1 VNKKF
6 REKRNIVLYYN
17 YKMNE
22 IFPRYLQQ
30 RLRARVVGFSLSEA
44 AEPIAGKLFN
54 IKISDIVRGVD
65 AFCIDAAGDLKV
77 DEYPIVDTT
86 AIELGLASGSSV
98 LLQIGASDETPAL
111 TCKVLSVHKDPE
123 PGAGALTLTVS
134 GDGGAPG
141 MQLYPASVIVIVVPS
156 IAAPS
161 VLGWGLQF
169 HDWDGAQN
177 NEMFGLAT
185 YEENQDKSSGII
197 TFNNP
202 GAGSPTFIWSPASSK
217 LGTPWLIMG
226 KRVGSKKTE
235 TMVCYIRSYKAAG
248 NKIELRLSK
257 KGLKSK
263 GCAAKKA
270 VAGFNSGEYR
280 IQNIYPVQGGVG
292 LNSSNPPGV
301 FLTATGTLT
310 KTDVLGTYT
319 LKFASGEKERVYN
332 YDEKKK
338 EVSSKSANK
347 YLGEVAQSLPGIAA
361 STLVKLRLDP
371 LETGRIPMT
380 QIYGLMVDLA
390 WSDEPPTAG
399 GSFWI
404 ATVKTS
410 LADAEMLGDVTGLS
424 GCEMG
429 VYDVFDFCSSFG
441 IDSLDGASPPDY
453 VRGHMQIVG
462 FGTSSCIVL
471 RRLPVPLTT
480 TKWWFYSSY
489 SIFRPEVRW
498 AARYDD
504 KLFFYGEDLIGG
516 QIHIVGMSIRNN
528 FKGNFE
534 ETIGV
539 NFDDWLKSVGDEIG
553 GLVF

>member
-1 VNKKF
+1 MNKKF

-30 RLRARVVGFSLSEA
+30 RLRARVVGSDIRPRSA
-44 AEPIAGKLFN
+44 DALFN
-54 IKISDIVRGVD
+54 IKISDIVGGVV
-65 AFCIDAAGDLKV
+65 ATYTDAAGDPKV

-86 AIELGLASGSSV
+86 AIELGLTSGSSV
-98 LLQIGASDETPAL
+98 LLQIVSTDETPAL
-111 TCKVLSVHKDPE
+111 TCKVLSVHKDGVDG
-123 PGAGALTLTVS
+123 GATTLTVS
-134 GDGGAPG
+134 GDGGVDTETFFVD
-141 MQLYPASVIVIVVPS
+141 ASVSVTVLPS
-156 IAAPS
+156 TAPPS
-161 VLGWGLQF
+161 WGFGLSF
-169 HDWDGAQN
+169 SDWTGAQN
-177 NEMFGLAT
+177 NEKIWLAT
-185 YEENQDKSSGII
+185 YEENQDKSSGTL

-202 GAGSPTFIWSPASSK
+202 GAGPGAGLGAFPASSK

-257 KGLKSK
+257 KCLKGS

-270 VAGFNSGEYR
+270 VAGFKSGEYR
-280 IQNIYPVQGGVG
+280 IQSIYPVQGGVW

-338 EVSSKSANK
+338 EVSSKSANQ
-347 YLGEVAQSLPGIAA
+347 YLGEVAPSFPGIIA

-371 LETGRIPMT
+371 LETGRIPTT
-380 QIYGLMVDLA
+380 QIYGFVVDLA

-399 GSFWI
+399 GSSWI

-410 LADAEMLGDVTGLS
+410 LADAATLANVTGLS
-424 GCEMG
+424 GCEIEWG
-429 VYDVFDFCSSFG
+429 
-441 IDSLDGASPPDY
+441 
-453 VRGHMQIVG
+453 
-462 FGTSSCIVL
+462 
-471 RRLPVPLTT
+471 
-480 TKWWFYSSY
+480 
-489 SIFRPEVRW
+489 
-498 AARYDD
+498 
-504 KLFFYGEDLIGG
+504 
-516 QIHIVGMSIRNN
+516 
-528 FKGNFE
+528 
-534 ETIGV
+534 
-539 NFDDWLKSVGDEIG
+539 
-553 GLVF
+553 

>member
-1 VNKKF
+1 MNEIF
-6 REKRNIVLYYN
+6 PH
-17 YKMNE
+17 KMNE

-30 RLRARVVGFSLSEA
+30 RLRARVVGSDVRPRSA
-44 AEPIAGKLFN
+44 DALFN
-54 IKISDIVRGVD
+54 IKISDIVGGVV
-65 AFCIDAAGDLKV
+65 ATYTDAAGDPKV

-98 LLQIGASDETPAL
+98 LLQIVSTDETPAL
-111 TCKVLSVHKDPE
+111 TCKVLSVHKDGVDG
-123 PGAGALTLTVS
+123 GATTLTVS
-134 GDGGAPG
+134 GDGGVDTETFFVD
-141 MQLYPASVIVIVVPS
+141 ASVSVIVVPS
-156 IAAPS
+156 IAAPP
-161 VLGWGLQF
+161 LWLANNFTKGWT
-169 HDWDGAQN
+169 GAQN

-185 YEENQDKSSGII
+185 YEKNRDKSFGII

-257 KGLKSK
+257 KCLKGS

-270 VAGFNSGEYR
+270 VAGFKSGEYR
-280 IQNIYPVQGGVG
+280 IQSIYPVQGGVW

-338 EVSSKSANK
+338 EVSSKSANQ
-347 YLGEVAQSLPGIAA
+347 YLGEVAPSFPGIIA

-371 LETGRIPMT
+371 LETGRI
-380 QIYGLMVDLA
+380 IYGFVVDLA

-399 GSFWI
+399 GSSWI

-410 LADAEMLGDVTGLS
+410 LADAATLANVTGLS
-424 GCEMG
+424 GCEIEWG
-429 VYDVFDFCSSFG
+429 
-441 IDSLDGASPPDY
+441 
-453 VRGHMQIVG
+453 
-462 FGTSSCIVL
+462 
-471 RRLPVPLTT
+471 
-480 TKWWFYSSY
+480 
-489 SIFRPEVRW
+489 
-498 AARYDD
+498 
-504 KLFFYGEDLIGG
+504 
-516 QIHIVGMSIRNN
+516 
-528 FKGNFE
+528 
-534 ETIGV
+534 
-539 NFDDWLKSVGDEIG
+539 
-553 GLVF
+553 

>member
-1 VNKKF
+1 
-6 REKRNIVLYYN
+6 
-17 YKMNE
+17 MNHPV
-22 IFPRYLQQ
+22 IPQYLEQSF
-30 RLRARVVGFSLSEA
+30 RARVVGSDIRPRSA
-44 AEPIAGKLFN
+44 DALFN

-134 GDGGAPG
+134 GDGGVDTETFFVD
-141 MQLYPASVIVIVVPS
+141 ASVSVIVVPS
-156 IAAPS
+156 IAAPP
-161 VLGWGLQF
+161 LWLANNFTKGWA
-169 HDWDGAQN
+169 GAQN
-177 NEMFGLAT
+177 NEIFGLAT
-185 YEENQDKSSGII
+185 YEKNRDKSFGII

-257 KGLKSK
+257 KCLKGS

-270 VAGFNSGEYR
+270 VAGFKSGEYR
-280 IQNIYPVQGGVG
+280 IQSIYPVQGGVW

-338 EVSSKSANK
+338 EVSSKSANQ
-347 YLGEVAQSLPGIAA
+347 YLGEVAPSFPGIIA

-371 LETGRIPMT
+371 LETGRIPTT
-380 QIYGLMVDLA
+380 QIYGFVVDLA

-399 GSFWI
+399 GSSWI

-410 LADAEMLGDVTGLS
+410 LADAATLANVTGLS
-424 GCEMG
+424 GCEIEWG
-429 VYDVFDFCSSFG
+429 
-441 IDSLDGASPPDY
+441 
-453 VRGHMQIVG
+453 
-462 FGTSSCIVL
+462 
-471 RRLPVPLTT
+471 
-480 TKWWFYSSY
+480 
-489 SIFRPEVRW
+489 
-498 AARYDD
+498 
-504 KLFFYGEDLIGG
+504 
-516 QIHIVGMSIRNN
+516 
-528 FKGNFE
+528 
-534 ETIGV
+534 
-539 NFDDWLKSVGDEIG
+539 
-553 GLVF
+553 